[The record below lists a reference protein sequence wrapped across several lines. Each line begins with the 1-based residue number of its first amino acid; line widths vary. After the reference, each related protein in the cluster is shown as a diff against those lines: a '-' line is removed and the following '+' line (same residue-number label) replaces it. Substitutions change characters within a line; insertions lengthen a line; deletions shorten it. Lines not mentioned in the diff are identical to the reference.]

1 MMFKKLILLCL
12 ILLLGVYYCLLYAQ
26 DNLFASY
33 TTTPGREKLY
43 HNLLNQSI
51 NKNLA
56 LSISDTT
63 LEKWQEAFWALE
75 LLQYKNAW
83 VNTRIQNAFDSIDY
97 CSDDF
102 KRALLELAYTNYPS
116 VFINNVNTI
125 LHKTDDPKIFV
136 MCAEYLL
143 QHDANSKTFRIIEDQ
158 IKNKISVFPPDNPLI
173 KMVEQRMQELKH
185 PLLPLKTN
193 KFFADL
199 LDKNFLPGETIL
211 YSFQRKNRDF
221 AGVAIVRNMEGKFIR
236 DSAGKIFNVSQL
248 ARSLSNLP
256 EYITNGNTPQGIFR
270 MKGFD
275 VSLNRF
281 IGPTPNIQLS
291 MPVEATLQHF
301 LKDSCIT
308 DTIWNIDHY
317 TGILPNNLK
326 NYLPLYNTYYAGLA
340 GRNEIIA
347 HGTTIDPEYYLGK
360 NYYPHT
366 PSLGCLC
373 TKEIWD
379 GKRVESNQQKL
390 VFALLQAG
398 GADGYCVVIEIDD
411 KQQPVT
417 IEEILPQLLKAE
429 SIK

>member
-12 ILLLGVYYCLLYAQ
+12 ILLLSVNLYILYAQ

-33 TTTPGREKLY
+33 TTSPGRIKLY
-43 HNLLNQSI
+43 HNLVNQSI

-56 LSISDTT
+56 LPISDTT
-63 LEKWQEAFWALE
+63 EEKWQEAFWALE
-75 LLQYKNAW
+75 LLEYKTSW
-83 VNTRIQNAFDSIDY
+83 VDQRIQNAFDSIDY
-97 CSDDF
+97 CSNDF
-102 KRALLELAYTNYPS
+102 KRGLIELAYTNYPS
-116 VFINNVNTI
+116 AFINNVLEI

-136 MCAEYLL
+136 MGAEYLL
-143 QHDANSKTFRIIEDQ
+143 QHDANSNTYRIIEDQ
-158 IKNKISVFPPDNPLI
+158 IKNKLSVFPTDNPLI
-173 KMVEQRMQELKH
+173 NMVQQRMRELKH
-185 PLLPLKTN
+185 LSPPLKSN
-193 KFFADL
+193 KFFTDL
-199 LDKNFLPGETIL
+199 LNKNFLPGETIL

-221 AGVAIVRNMEGKFIR
+221 AGLAMVRNKEGKFIR
-236 DSAGKIFNVSQL
+236 DSANKIFNVSQL

-256 EYITNGNTPQGIFR
+256 GYITNGSTPQGIFR

-275 VSLNRF
+275 VSLSHF

-308 DTIWNIDHY
+308 DTTWTIDHY
-317 TGILPNNLK
+317 SGLLPQNLK

-340 GRNEIIA
+340 GRSEIIA
-347 HGTTIDPEYYLGK
+347 HGTTIDPEYYKGK

-373 TKEIWD
+373 AKEIWN
-379 GKRVESNQQKL
+379 GKRMESNQQKL
-390 VFALLQAG
+390 VFALLTAG

-417 IEEILPQLLKAE
+417 IDEILPQLLKAE